1 MKVGY
6 IARPNKKGQVVIP
19 KKLRDELG
27 ITSDTAINFV
37 IRDNGVYMYPIEEVV
52 VSSVEKGKLDV
63 GKEKKRKSSQKKKDP
78 LLELIG
84 IGKSRTGRVGLNVDE
99 IYERV

>member
-6 IARPNKKGQVVIP
+6 IAKPNKKGQVVIP

-27 ITSDTAINFV
+27 ITSDTAINF
-37 IRDNGVYMYPIEEVV
+37 ILRDNGLYMYPVEEVV
-52 VSSVEKGKLDV
+52 VRLESPRN
-63 GKEKKRKSSQKKKDP
+63 RKSDIEPKVTKTTKKDP

-84 IGKSRTGRVGLNVDE
+84 IGKSKTGRVGLNIDE
-99 IYERV
+99 IYEGV